1 MKIIFKGKEIELND
15 QRITYVNGV
24 AVYVLRD
31 DDVDKPNLIF
41 LTINTKDF
49 EQHIAC
55 ANSID
60 VGFQND
66 VTRFENHRH
75 YEYMQGDDVIRATY
89 VVYSKVF
96 V

>member
-31 DDVDKPNLIF
+31 DDVEIPNLIF
-41 LTINTKDF
+41 VTVNTKDF

-55 ANSID
+55 ANNID
-60 VGFQND
+60 VGFQDD
-66 VTRFENHRH
+66 VTRFEKHRH
-75 YEYMQGDDVIRATY
+75 YEDMQGDDVIRATY